1 MGACYN
7 DELSK
12 FSFSATHDRRFSKN
26 VHDNVYGNIY
36 LDPLCLKFID
46 TEQFQRLRDLKQ
58 LGVAYLVYPGAVHS
72 RFEHSL
78 GVYRL
83 ADAAIDQIRNHQGM
97 ELGIDRFDVQT
108 VRLAGLLHDVGH
120 GPFSHM
126 FEQEFVPRV
135 LNNSEWSHENMSTR
149 MVDYIVDEHN
159 IDIESEAL
167 KKVKDMIVA
176 SCDHASPNNLKEK
189 CFLYDIVA
197 NGRNGIDV
205 DKFDY
210 IVRDS
215 RACGL
220 SCNFEP
226 VRLMQTMRVIGDEI
240 CYRAKEYLT
249 IHKLFSARADLRR
262 NVYTHA
268 KVKAIELMVV
278 DALLEAND
286 HLRIDS
292 SVDDPAEY
300 WKLDDSI
307 LKKIETHPDQE
318 LKEARKLILRIRRR
332 DLYKFCN
339 EFTVP
344 KDKLEHFKDI
354 TAQDIICSQVSSR
367 VTLKEE
373 DIAVSIIKI
382 DLTRGCSNPLGRI
395 MFFKDYESDEK
406 FPIQDERV
414 SHMLPVCCQD
424 KIVRVYSKEADLVE
438 AVSEAFENFQLK
450 TLGMKAQVHA
460 TPDKKK
466 RRST

>member
-12 FSFSATHDRRFSKN
+12 FYFSATHDRRFSKN
-26 VHDNVYGNIY
+26 IHDNVYGNIY

-58 LGVAYLVYPGAVHS
+58 LGVTYLVYPGAVHS

-78 GVYRL
+78 GVYWL
-83 ADAAIDQIRNHQGM
+83 ADMAIHQIRNHQGL
-97 ELGIDRFDVQT
+97 ELGIDRFDIQT

-126 FEQEFVPRV
+126 FEQGFLPRV
-135 LNNSEWSHENMSTR
+135 LNNSKWSHENMSTR

-159 IDIESEAL
+159 IDIESESL

-176 SCDHASPNNLKEK
+176 SCDHASPNILKEK

-197 NGRNGIDV
+197 NGRNSIDV

-220 SCNFEP
+220 GCNFQSE
-226 VRLMQTMRVIGDEI
+226 RLMETMRVIGDEI
-240 CYRAKEYLT
+240 CYPAKEYLT
-249 IHKLFSARADLRR
+249 IHKLFSARADLHRT
-262 NVYTHA
+262 VYTHA

-292 SVDDPAEY
+292 FVHDPAEY

-307 LKKIETHPDQE
+307 LKTIETAPDQE

-339 EFTVP
+339 EFAVP

-354 TAQDIICSQVSSR
+354 TAQDIICSQVSGR
-367 VTLKEE
+367 ATLKEE
-373 DIAVSIIKI
+373 DIVVSNIKI
-382 DLTRGCSNPLGRI
+382 DLTRGCSSPLGR
-395 MFFKDYESDEK
+395 Y
-406 FPIQDERV
+406 
-414 SHMLPVCCQD
+414 
-424 KIVRVYSKEADLVE
+424 
-438 AVSEAFENFQLK
+438 
-450 TLGMKAQVHA
+450 
-460 TPDKKK
+460 
-466 RRST
+466 